1 MCLWAASSCAAWT
14 ASEPGRPDPRDVTA
28 DARDGRVTEQLR
40 REVDGVVS
48 VSGDPTF
55 RTDHAR
61 DALTGV

>member
-1 MCLWAASSCAAWT
+1 M
-14 ASEPGRPDPRDVTA
+14 TA